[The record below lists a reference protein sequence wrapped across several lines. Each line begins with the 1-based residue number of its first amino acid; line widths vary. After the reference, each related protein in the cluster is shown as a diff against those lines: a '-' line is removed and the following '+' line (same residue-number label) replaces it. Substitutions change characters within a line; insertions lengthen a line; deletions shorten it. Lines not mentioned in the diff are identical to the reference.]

1 MGLRIGLTVLGHLPE
16 QPIRLDAA
24 LWSSGLVQNIIFLA
38 MLLQRLPQIETV
50 ALIAG
55 PQGASEHPLA
65 QSFGL
70 ACVEEAACAG
80 QFDIV
85 IETGKRL
92 QPQNAR
98 ALRCAGAKVVSYMAG
113 NVMALNL
120 EGVACHVPH
129 GEILSEHGYDAVW
142 ITPQHWEMNRAYA
155 RLTRS
160 DAVFEAPHIWAPDLL
175 LQSAQHLARRLF
187 WRQPATETPIR
198 IGVFDPNVNVLK
210 TFHWPLLASEEAYRA
225 RPEAIDRVLLFSA
238 THLRELSHF
247 KEFCGAMDL
256 FSAGKLF
263 VEERYPLA
271 EMLGAHIDLVVTH
284 HWQNGLNYLYWDV
297 LYAGYPLVHNASAIA
312 DIGYYYT
319 DFDPQ
324 DGGRAILRAVESH
337 AETFERDRPKVLE
350 ALWQRHIDN
359 PANQRRYSELIGA
372 VMG

>member
-1 MGLRIGLTVLGHLPE
+1 MGLRIGITALGHMPD
-16 QPIRLDAA
+16 QPIRLHAA

-38 MLLQRLPQIETV
+38 MLLQRLPQIDTV
-50 ALIAG
+50 ALIAS

-65 QSFGL
+65 QRFGL
-70 ACVEEAACAG
+70 PCVEESACAG
-80 QFDIV
+80 HFDII
-85 IETGKRL
+85 IELGARL
-92 QPQNAR
+92 QPQSVR
-98 ALRCAGAKVVSYMAG
+98 ALRCAGGKVVSYMAG
-113 NVMALNL
+113 NVMAMNL
-120 EGVACHVPH
+120 EAVACHVPH
-129 GEILSEHGYDAVW
+129 GEILSEDGFDAVW

-160 DAVFEAPHIWAPDLL
+160 EAVFEAPHIWAPDLL
-175 LQSAQHLARRLF
+175 QQSAQHSAQRLF
-187 WRQPATETPIR
+187 WRRRATDAPIR
-198 IGVFDPNVNVLK
+198 IGAFDPNMNVLK
-210 TFHWPLLASEEAYRA
+210 TFHLPLLASEEAYRA

-238 THLRELSHF
+238 TQLRELAHF
-247 KEFCGAMDL
+247 KEFCGATDL
-256 FSAGKLF
+256 FRCGKLF

-297 LYAGYPLVHNASAIA
+297 LYAGYPLVHNAAAIA
-312 DIGYYYT
+312 DVGYYYN

-337 AETFERDRPKVLE
+337 AETFDRDRPKVLE

-359 PANQRRYSELIGA
+359 PANLARYSELIGA